1 MIQSPEAHEPEINYN
16 YYNRDNINNVDE
28 DDSVNELFRMWRNER
43 ASPELQENPEELIKE
58 VLELIYFQ
66 AMKLAKHQES
76 LTEATKGNFAFLDCL
91 YQMDLERIKFVLK
104 SFLRCRLGKIE
115 KGWAEF
121 WPNCSTQTRSDY
133 LQTKLATFE
142 REYLQSFASN
152 LVSSLQESVLDRIPD
167 KMASLDDEEM
177 HWTGARPVASNQ
189 PDSHVIC
196 KVKTDLGEIILDPI
210 TRATAPLQTNDI
222 FVLQYSVIKQFLES
236 GDVELI

>member
-1 MIQSPEAHEPEINYN
+1 MIQERDELGLGLQFELEIE
-16 YYNRDNINNVDE
+16 DE
-28 DDSVNELFRMWRNER
+28 DSVSELFRMWRNER
-43 ASPELQENPEELIKE
+43 ASPELQENPEDLIRE
-58 VLELIYFQ
+58 VLELIEFQ
-66 AMKLAKHQES
+66 SMKLSKHQES
-76 LTEATKGNFAFLDCL
+76 LSEAAKGNFAFLDCL
-91 YQMDLERIKFVLK
+91 YQMDLERVKFVLK

-121 WPNCSTQTRSDY
+121 WPNWSSQARSDY
-133 LQTKLATFE
+133 LQSKLTSFE

-177 HWTGARPVASNQ
+177 QWNGARPVASNQ

-196 KVKTDLGEIILDPI
+196 KVKRDLGDVVLDPI
-210 TRATAPLQTNDI
+210 TRATAPLQSNDI
-222 FVLQYSVIKQFLES
+222 FVLQYSVIKQFLDT

>member
-1 MIQSPEAHEPEINYN
+1 MIQQDYDISNDIRFESEHFGEEQ
-16 YYNRDNINNVDE
+16 E
-28 DDSVNELFRMWRNER
+28 DSVNELYRLWRNER
-43 ASPELQENPEELIKE
+43 ATPELQENPEDLIKE
-58 VLELIYFQ
+58 VLELIEFQ
-66 AMKLAKHQES
+66 SIKLSKHQET

-104 SFLRCRLGKIE
+104 SFLRCRLCKIE

-121 WPNCSTQTRSDY
+121 WPNWSTQGRSEY
-133 LQTKLATFE
+133 LQSNLTSFE

-152 LVSSLQESVLDRIPD
+152 FVSSLQESVLDRIPD

-177 HWTGARPVASNQ
+177 QWTGIRPMASNQ
-189 PDSHVIC
+189 PNSHVIC
-196 KVKTDLGEIILDPI
+196 KVRKDLGEVVLDPI

-222 FVLQYSVIKQFLES
+222 FVLQYSVIKQFLEV